1 MLLLSSKEGGHSPT
15 NKPILSGA
23 HTSLILIF
31 LNFLLVFLLTSW
43 HLSTDAYI
51 ATESVPIRVVE
62 GENVLFL
69 VHHLP
74 DNIKSL
80 AWFKAL
86 RNMTEGI
93 AAYSLP
99 YNLSRPGPLYSGR
112 ETIYRNGSLLIE
124 NVNLTDTG
132 FYILRTYNRRG
143 KVKSTTSMYLQVN
156 AFLWNC
162 GRLATSG
169 QPTIESVPPRVVEG
183 GSVLLLVHNPPENI
197 LAFAWFKGMIVFKS
211 QEVARYI
218 IEKKST
224 VWGPAHSGRETLY
237 RDGSLLLHGVT
248 QKDAGFYTLAILRTD
263 MKSEEAYVQ
272 LQMDT
277 SLSPCCDPLTPL
289 PVMIQP
295 LPQYVVEG
303 NDVLLYVQN
312 LPEDLQAFAWYKS
325 IYRGHAIK
333 IAEYSSI
340 MYSLSWEPAYK
351 PRGRVYK
358 NGSLKLLNV
367 TEEDAGMYALAVLN
381 KDFKLEEA
389 YVKFHV
395 NKYVTQ
401 PFVQIS
407 DTTVAGHRS
416 VIFTCISPD
425 TNISIR
431 WIVNKKNLQLKERMT
446 LSPTKCGLKI
456 DPVRSEDAG
465 EYQCEVS
472 NRVSS
477 KTSLPVSLAVMNE

>member
-1 MLLLSSKEGGHSPT
+1 S
-15 NKPILSGA
+15 
-23 HTSLILIF
+23 
-31 LNFLLVFLLTSW
+31 LLTSW
-43 HLSTDAYI
+43 HLSTAVHITTD
-51 ATESVPIRVVE
+51 SVTTRVVE

-69 VHHLP
+69 VHDLP
-74 DNIKSL
+74 VKTKSL
-80 AWFKAL
+80 VWFKAL
-86 RNMTEGI
+86 RNMTEEI
-93 AAYSLP
+93 AAYALP

-112 ETIYRNGSLLIE
+112 ETIYHNGSLMIE
-124 NVNLTDTG
+124 NVTLKDTG
-132 FYILRTYNRRG
+132 FYILRTYNRR
-143 KVKSTTSMYLQVN
+143 KKIISTTTMYLQVN

-169 QPTIESVPPRVVEG
+169 QPTIESVPSIVVEG
-183 GSVLLLVHNPPENI
+183 ESVLLIVHNPPENI
-197 LAFAWFKGMIVFKS
+197 KVFAWFKGMVVFKS
-211 QEVARYI
+211 QEVARYT

-237 RDGSLLLHGVT
+237 KDGSLLLQGVT

-263 MKSEEAYVQ
+263 MRSEEAHVQ
-272 LQMDT
+272 LQVNPSP
-277 SLSPCCDPLTPL
+277 SLCCNPPTPF

-295 LPQYVVEG
+295 LPQYAVEG
-303 NDVLLYVQN
+303 NDVLLNVHN

-325 IYRGHAIK
+325 MYRGHALK
-333 IAEYSSI
+333 IVEYSTI
-340 MYSLSWEPAYK
+340 MYSLSWEPEYN
-351 PRGRVYK
+351 PRGIVYED
-358 NGSLKLLNV
+358 GSLRLMNV
-367 TEEDAGMYALAVLN
+367 TEEDAGMYALVILN
-381 KDFKLEEA
+381 KDFKIEEA

-401 PFVQIS
+401 PYVQIS
-407 DTTVAGHRS
+407 DTTVAGQRS

-431 WIVNKKNLQLKERMT
+431 WIFNKKSLQLKERMT

-456 DPVRSEDAG
+456 DPVKGEDAG

-477 KTSLPVSLAVMNE
+477 KISLPVSLAVRNE